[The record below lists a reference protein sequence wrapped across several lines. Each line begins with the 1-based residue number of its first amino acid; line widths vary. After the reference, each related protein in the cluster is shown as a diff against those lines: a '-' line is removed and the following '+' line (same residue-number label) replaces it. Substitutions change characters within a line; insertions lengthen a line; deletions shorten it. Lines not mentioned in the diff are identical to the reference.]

1 MWYLVHEKGNRI
13 RFCSNYYLAQM
24 VADHLR
30 DKLGQDISIATIQK
44 DALEKDFFWDTGSM
58 SLGPKNYTINL
69 PDDIRFSYPS
79 HQGVMLSNFLS
90 SMPKKELF
98 YEFSGSVNTICLTI
112 EQFNVLLNY
121 ARIMGT

>member
-1 MWYLVHEKGNRI
+1 
-13 RFCSNYYLAQM
+13 M
-24 VADHLR
+24 VANHLR
-30 DKLGQDISIATIQK
+30 DELGQDFSITAMQK
-44 DALEKDFFWDTGSM
+44 DTLEKDFFWDTGSM

-98 YEFSGSVNTICLTI
+98 YEFSGSAYALCLTV